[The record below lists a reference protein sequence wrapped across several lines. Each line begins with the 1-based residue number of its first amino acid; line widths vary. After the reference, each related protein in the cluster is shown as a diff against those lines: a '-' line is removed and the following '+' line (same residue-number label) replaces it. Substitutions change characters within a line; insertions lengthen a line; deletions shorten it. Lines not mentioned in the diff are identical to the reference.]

1 MTNNRAN
8 ILTVTQINEFVKM
21 LFDGNPMFKSVLV
34 KGEISNF
41 VNHSSGHL
49 YFTLKDENSQLR
61 VVMYRSSAESLTF
74 VPENGMKVIVG
85 GRITEYVKGGV
96 YQLCAD
102 MLQPDGVGMLYMAFE
117 QLKRKLYAE
126 GLFDESRKKQLPK
139 DPSRIGIVT
148 SPTGA
153 AIHDMIN
160 IIGRRSPSTEIVL
173 YPVQVQGDGAA
184 AQIAGGVRYFDETQ
198 SVDLIIVGRG
208 GGSAEDLWAFNDE
221 ALARTIAMCRLP
233 VISAVG
239 HEVDFTICDFVAD
252 MRAPTPSGAAE
263 LAVSDSNETKRKLD
277 DLGDKLKLYIKRD
290 IESLAQRLKII
301 SSSSAL
307 TSPLRMLDEYRMR
320 LSDTENCVCSA
331 ADRILRQKREKFSLL
346 ASGMEALNPLSV
358 LTRGFAYV
366 THDGKGVSSVNS
378 VRSSDTVEIRFSD
391 GSLEAQIR

>member
-8 ILTVTQINEFVKM
+8 ILTVSQINEFVKM

-61 VVMYRSSAESLTF
+61 AVMYRSSAESLTF

-153 AIHDMIN
+153 AIHYMIN

-173 YPVQVQGDGAA
+173 YPVQVQGDSAA
-184 AQIAGGVRYFDETQ
+184 AQIAGGVRYFDGTQ

-239 HEVDFTICDFVAD
+239 HEVDFTICDFVI
-252 MRAPTPSGAAE
+252 
-263 LAVSDSNETKRKLD
+263 
-277 DLGDKLKLYIKRD
+277 Y
-290 IESLAQRLKII
+290 
-301 SSSSAL
+301 
-307 TSPLRMLDEYRMR
+307 
-320 LSDTENCVCSA
+320 
-331 ADRILRQKREKFSLL
+331 F
-346 ASGMEALNPLSV
+346 ALN
-358 LTRGFAYV
+358 LTCSI
-366 THDGKGVSSVNS
+366 GVV
-378 VRSSDTVEIRFSD
+378 FSYCFKPF
-391 GSLEAQIR
+391 LRRK

>member
-49 YFTLKDENSQLR
+49 YFTLKDENSQLKA
-61 VVMYRSSAESLTF
+61 VMYRSSAEGLTF
-74 VPENGMKVIVG
+74 VPENGMKVIAG

-126 GLFDESRKKQLPK
+126 GLFDESRKKPLPK

-184 AQIAGGVRYFDETQ
+184 AQIAQGIRYFDETK

-221 ALARTIAMCRLP
+221 ALVRTVSMCGLP
-233 VISAVG
+233 IISAVG

-263 LAVSDSNETKRKLD
+263 LAVPDSNETRRKLD
-277 DLGDKLKLYIKRD
+277 ELGDKLRLYIKRD
-290 IESLAQRLKII
+290 VEALAQRLKII
-301 SSSSAL
+301 ESSSAL
-307 TSPLRMLDEYRMR
+307 ISPFRMLDEYRMR
-320 LSDTENCVCSA
+320 LSETENEVYSA
-331 ADRILRQKREKFSLL
+331 ADKFLRQKRERFSLVV
-346 ASGMEALNPLSV
+346 SGMEALNPLSV

-366 THDGKGVSSVNS
+366 THDGKCVSSVGS
-378 VRSSDTVEIRFSD
+378 LESSDTVSIRFSD
-391 GSLEAQIR
+391 GSLDAQIK

>member
-61 VVMYRSSAESLTF
+61 AVMYRSSAESLTF

-198 SVDLIIVGRG
+198 CVDLIIVGRG

-263 LAVSDSNETKRKLD
+263 LAVSDSNETRRKLD
-277 DLGDKLKLYIKRD
+277 DLGGKLKLYIKRD

-320 LSDTENCVCSA
+320 LSDTENCVCYA

-391 GSLEAQIR
+391 GSLEAQIK